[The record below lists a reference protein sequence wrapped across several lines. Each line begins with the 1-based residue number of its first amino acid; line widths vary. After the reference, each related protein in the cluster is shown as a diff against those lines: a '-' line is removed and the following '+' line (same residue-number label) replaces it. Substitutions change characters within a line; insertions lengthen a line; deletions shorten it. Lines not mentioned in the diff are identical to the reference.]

1 MDGTD
6 IGTSSTLA
14 EDDMEVK
21 PLSSQVLEF
30 DIVIP
35 SVDNAQPNIS
45 LEEEAGM
52 DMVPKIGMEFESD
65 DQAYEF
71 YSNYA
76 RLTGFTVRNNH
87 LDKSEMNGEVLARRF
102 PCSKESFVQN
112 DKYGANAR
120 KRRKERKTGCLA
132 QMVVSRQS
140 NGKYAVIHFEAK
152 HNHEVRAPDEACSVP
167 PEGRLTDAQAAGVDS
182 EDSFRRHSE
191 SAFDYNNHLHSR
203 RRREMKEGEEII
215 LLDCLQKRQLEDPSF
230 FYEVQHDID
239 DYITNIFWAD
249 KQMIVDYGQ
258 FGDVV
263 CFDTTFRTNKDC
275 QPLVPFVGVNHHK
288 QVVIFG
294 AALLY
299 DDTIGSFEVLF
310 QTFMTAMSGQKPKT
324 ILTDQHA
331 AISEAINLVMPETN
345 HRICIWNIYHNAL
358 LHLSHAFDGPGSF
371 SRDFSSCIYDHE
383 DKEDFIQA
391 WKVMLDTHNLRK
403 NKWLKGIFDER
414 EKWAIAYGRHTF
426 YADLKNSELINS
438 FNRNLMDHLNPDL
451 DILQTFEHFERMVS
465 DLRCKELE
473 ASYDIFEQLP
483 SLLGNVILLKH
494 ARDVYTPEV
503 FEVFQREYEKCLNLV
518 VNECGSSGSL
528 FEYKVNIYEHS
539 REHKVTFNPS
549 NDTVV
554 CSCMKFEFD
563 GVLCSHALKV
573 LDQRNIKV
581 VPTQYMLNRWTKDA
595 RVGSV
600 RDGHG
605 SIIEE
610 DPMLA
615 AADNFKILCHKAVK
629 MAAVA
634 AESGEAYQHVNIRF
648 DEIMQGLEKIS
659 KIKALM
665 DIQVAENSGRFD
677 GDGDV
682 YFRDEPAFPGGS
694 SMSTSDFISTGFTTS
709 PDYLMLQNDVMV
721 SKTSERSSGLDSTSI
736 PPVKMCTVC
745 KATVSSTWRYG
756 PKGPRTLCNACGLR
770 YKKEHIKLWET
781 PIHCSNPKGSTKRR
795 KSSTTNEF

>member
-1 MDGTD
+1 
-6 IGTSSTLA
+6 
-14 EDDMEVK
+14 
-21 PLSSQVLEF
+21 
-30 DIVIP
+30 
-35 SVDNAQPNIS
+35 
-45 LEEEAGM
+45 
-52 DMVPKIGMEFESD
+52 
-65 DQAYEF
+65 
-71 YSNYA
+71 
-76 RLTGFTVRNNH
+76 
-87 LDKSEMNGEVLARRF
+87 
-102 PCSKESFVQN
+102 
-112 DKYGANAR
+112 
-120 KRRKERKTGCLA
+120 
-132 QMVVSRQS
+132 
-140 NGKYAVIHFEAK
+140 
-152 HNHEVRAPDEACSVP
+152 
-167 PEGRLTDAQAAGVDS
+167 
-182 EDSFRRHSE
+182 
-191 SAFDYNNHLHSR
+191 
-203 RRREMKEGEEII
+203 
-215 LLDCLQKRQLEDPSF
+215 
-230 FYEVQHDID
+230 
-239 DYITNIFWAD
+239 
-249 KQMIVDYGQ
+249 MIVDYGQ

-539 REHKVTFNPS
+539 REHKA
-549 NDTVV
+549 
-554 CSCMKFEFD
+554 K
-563 GVLCSHALKV
+563 
-573 LDQRNIKV
+573 
-581 VPTQYMLNRWTKDA
+581 
-595 RVGSV
+595 
-600 RDGHG
+600 
-605 SIIEE
+605 
-610 DPMLA
+610 
-615 AADNFKILCHKAVK
+615 
-629 MAAVA
+629 
-634 AESGEAYQHVNIRF
+634 
-648 DEIMQGLEKIS
+648 
-659 KIKALM
+659 
-665 DIQVAENSGRFD
+665 VAENSGRFD

-709 PDYLMLQNDVMV
+709 PDYLMLQHGAMAP
-721 SKTSERSSGLDSTSI
+721 R
-736 PPVKMCTVC
+736 
-745 KATVSSTWRYG
+745 AQG
-756 PKGPRTLCNACGLR
+756 PSAMLVGFG
-770 YKKEHIKLWET
+770 I
-781 PIHCSNPKGSTKRR
+781 RR
-795 KSSTTNEF
+795 NT